1 MSSCGWSYP
10 KGLLESTLCRHRR
23 KSAQASEISM
33 RRECTLK
40 GQNSNADKSQ
50 CELRGGAPIEAQ
62 TVKGIPEAGD
72 HEE

>member
-1 MSSCGWSYP
+1 
-10 KGLLESTLCRHRR
+10 
-23 KSAQASEISM
+23 M

-50 CELRGGAPIEAQ
+50 CELGGGGAPIEAQ

>member
-1 MSSCGWSYP
+1 
-10 KGLLESTLCRHRR
+10 
-23 KSAQASEISM
+23 M

-50 CELRGGAPIEAQ
+50 CELGGGAPIEAQ